1 VKTVCFQPKS
11 FYTNGNTKIQKRV
24 TEADDTHIPDGLI
37 ATNEPTSVTIALG
50 MWILSVAFLAWSWR
64 KAKATY
70 SRSITALLA
79 ISSAFVFAAQM
90 INFPIAFGTSG
101 HLVGGTFLAVLLGP
115 YTAMLSMTIVLL
127 MQAFFFADG
136 GILAFGMNAF
146 NMAVIGGLSFFLIKL
161 LTRGS
166 AGSRRFIPSVFVA
179 SWLSVMVG
187 AFLAALEVSPAF
199 AGGAMVTVPSMLFY
213 HAIIGLSE
221 GAITAVLISS
231 VQRMQ
236 PAVMGGL
243 TLLKEKT
250 KL

>member
-1 VKTVCFQPKS
+1 M
-11 FYTNGNTKIQKRV
+11 
-24 TEADDTHIPDGLI
+24 HIPDGLI
-37 ATNEPTSVTIALG
+37 TNAPSIAAAVA
-50 MWILSVAFLAWSWR
+50 MWIVSLTFLAWSWK

-115 YTAMLSMTIVLL
+115 YAAMLSMTIVLL

-136 GILAFGMNAF
+136 GILALGMNAF

-161 LTRGS
+161 FTRGS

-179 SWLSVMVG
+179 SWLSVMTG
-187 AFLAALEVSPAF
+187 ALVAALEVSPAF
-199 AGGAMVTVPSMLFY
+199 AGGVMVTVPSMLFY
-213 HAIIGLSE
+213 HAIIGLGE

-231 VQRMQ
+231 IQRMQ
-236 PAVMGGL
+236 PAIMGGL

>member
-1 VKTVCFQPKS
+1 M
-11 FYTNGNTKIQKRV
+11 
-24 TEADDTHIPDGLI
+24 HIPDGLI
-37 ATNEPTSVTIALG
+37 ATNEPTSLTLTVA
-50 MWILSVAFLAWSWR
+50 MWIISIAFLAWSWK

-70 SRSITALLA
+70 SRGITSLLA

-115 YTAMLSMTIVLL
+115 YAAMLSMTIVLL

-146 NMAVIGGLSFFLIKL
+146 NMAIIGGLSFFLVKL
-161 LTRGS
+161 FTRGS
-166 AGSRRFIPSVFVA
+166 AGSRRLIPSVFAA
-179 SWLSVMVG
+179 SWLSVMAG
-187 AFLAALEVSPAF
+187 ALLAALEISPAF
-199 AGGAMVTVPSMLFY
+199 AGGVAVTVPSMLFY
-213 HAIIGLSE
+213 HTIIGLGE

-231 VQRMQ
+231 IQRMQ
-236 PAVMGGL
+236 PAIMGGL
-243 TLLKEKT
+243 SLLKEKT

>member
-1 VKTVCFQPKS
+1 M
-11 FYTNGNTKIQKRV
+11 
-24 TEADDTHIPDGLI
+24 HIPDGLI
-37 ATNEPTSVTIALG
+37 TNAPSIAAAVA
-50 MWILSVAFLAWSWR
+50 MWIVSLTFLAWSWK

-115 YTAMLSMTIVLL
+115 YAAMLSMTIVLL

-161 LTRGS
+161 FTRGS
-166 AGSRRFIPSVFVA
+166 ASSRRFIPSVFVA
-179 SWLSVMVG
+179 SWLSVMTG
-187 AFLAALEVSPAF
+187 ALVAALEVSPAF
-199 AGGAMVTVPSMLFY
+199 AGGVMVTVPSMLFY
-213 HAIIGLSE
+213 HAIIGLGE

-231 VQRMQ
+231 IHRMQ
-236 PAVMGGL
+236 PAIMGGL
-243 TLLKEKT
+243 ALLKEKT